1 MPTSNSP
8 RSSSPIVTDPV
19 ENWDALKYIYADE
32 DPILGGHGVLPSV
45 EARTRERE
53 DELKGLH
60 GTDIEALGVQQA
72 DKQEQNSAS
81 NDPIA
86 WGPVSDGLFDAN
98 GASIFPTSTEA
109 EDIKALADYASKLDA
124 NALEGGKQKDVDES
138 PFTLKAESKA
148 ERKYE
153 GHLPSGKSTTENK
166 ASLEAKA
173 EYKLFEKKWAVHEQ
187 KDTDGFYQNHLRVFG
202 AETKAV
208 GSAGRFIE
216 DGKTVHGAKAEVSA
230 SASMLDWKN
239 KFKGGTTV
247 PQELNVDVT
256 AVKAGVKASGEAT
269 INRQEGEATL
279 KGELGAEAI
288 LLEVTADGKTSI
300 VPARWVDAACDHT
313 WLGHWKWSQELC
325 RAVAKDTYDY
335 GITLGG
341 TAGVSTGAAAKAEGG
356 FEKKNGK
363 WKLGGKAK
371 VAVGAGGTLG
381 GTIEGGKIGR

>member
-1 MPTSNSP
+1 MPTT
-8 RSSSPIVTDPV
+8 SSSQNSSPTTSDPV
-19 ENWDALKYIYADE
+19 EDWSVLDYIYADE
-32 DPILGGHGVLPSV
+32 DPILGGHGALPPV

-53 DELKGLH
+53 DELKSLH
-60 GTDIEALGVQQA
+60 GKDIEALGIQPA
-72 DKQEQNSAS
+72 DKLEENSSS
-81 NDPIA
+81 NDHAAWSPISS
-86 WGPVSDGLFDAN
+86 GSFDIN
-98 GASIFPTSTEA
+98 DASVFPTSTEA

-124 NALEGGKQKDVDES
+124 NALEGGKQEDGDES
-138 PFTLKAESKA
+138 PLTLKAESKG

-187 KDTDGFYQNHLRVFG
+187 KDTEGFYQNHLRVFG

-216 DGKTVHGAKAEVSA
+216 DGKAVQGAKVEASA

-239 KFKGGTTV
+239 KFKGGTAL
-247 PQELNVDVT
+247 PQEMNVDVT
-256 AVKAGVKASGEAT
+256 AVKAGAKVSGEAT
-269 INRQEGEATL
+269 FNRQEGEATL

-288 LLEVTADGKTSI
+288 ILEITADGKTSI
-300 VPARWVDAACDHT
+300 VPARWLDAACNHT

-325 RAVAKDTYDY
+325 RAVEDDTYDY

-341 TAGVSTGAAAKAEGG
+341 TAGVSTGAAAKFEGG
-356 FEKKNGK
+356 LEKKNGT
-363 WKLGGKAK
+363 WKFGGKSK